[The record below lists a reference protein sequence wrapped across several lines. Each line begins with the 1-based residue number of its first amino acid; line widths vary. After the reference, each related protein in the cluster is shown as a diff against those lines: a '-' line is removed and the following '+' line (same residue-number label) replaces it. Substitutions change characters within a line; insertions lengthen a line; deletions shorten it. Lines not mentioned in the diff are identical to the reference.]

1 MLRELR
7 PGEPRLIGPYRL
19 VGQLGDGGMGRV
31 YLGRSAGGR
40 PVAVKVIH
48 SHLAADPDFR
58 IRFRRE
64 VAAARKVSG
73 LFTAMLVDADVDAPE
88 PWLATAYVPGP
99 SLLEAIHDHGPL
111 PLDSV
116 LALAA
121 GLAESLAA
129 IHAAGVVHRDLKP
142 SNVLLG
148 QDGPCVIDFGISRA
162 AEATSVTRAGFVLGS
177 PGFMS
182 PEQAEGLEVGP
193 PTDIFSLGAV
203 LAFAATGKPPFG
215 TGSTAAMVYRIV
227 YANPHLDDVP
237 DGVRPMIARCLA
249 KDPSQ
254 RPSATEL
261 LAEAE
266 AVQPMTGWLPD
277 PIINAFP
284 DAPAP
289 AVAEQLPLTIEPEEP
304 PTGLATITGDP
315 VPIVPHAQ
323 AVPAEA
329 EAVPPAPE
337 AAAPAA
343 EAGPAEAELAIPEAE
358 TGPRDLEAA
367 VPEADTMAP
376 EADTITPETERAP
389 AEAETAL
396 READAPYGEAETA
409 AREPA
414 AAIDP
419 AAATDV
425 TSEAEP
431 PAAVIPPPVAALPGR
446 PRRRLA
452 HPRVLGTAAAV
463 ILIGSAATGLA
474 LSGSSHPSASQG
486 NEPAAAAAALPGTS
500 TSAQT
505 ASSQPSP
512 SASASAAK
520 SSPRSSAASSKRPSA
535 HPTTQNPVTQ
545 TQTTAPGSV
554 PSSTRSTPKSSPKP
568 SPKPTKKPTPKPT
581 QPAVPSVSVSGAGR
595 DSCAAIGSLRSSSGA
610 SVEYTFVN
618 NSSVSVAV
626 GSIDS
631 AGNVSWQSTISPGA
645 EFSPSAEVGQYWE
658 VAVSGGGCLTVLDV
672 DGGGQAVIT

>member
-7 PGEPRLIGPYRL
+7 PEEPRLIGPYRL

-99 SLLEAIHDHGPL
+99 SLLEAVHDHGPL

-121 GLAESLAA
+121 GLAESLVA

-277 PIINAFP
+277 PIISAFP

-289 AVAEQLPLTIEPEEP
+289 AVAEPLPLTIEPKEP

-315 VPIVPHAQ
+315 VPIVPDAK
-323 AVPAEA
+323 AVSPAPEAEA
-329 EAVPPAPE
+329 EA
-337 AAAPAA
+337 
-343 EAGPAEAELAIPEAE
+343 AIPGTE
-358 TGPRDLEAA
+358 TGPWDLEAA
-367 VPEADTMAP
+367 VP

-389 AEAETAL
+389 AEAETA
-396 READAPYGEAETA
+396 

-414 AAIDP
+414 AALDP

-431 PAAVIPPPVAALPGR
+431 PAAVIPPPVTFLPGR

-452 HPRVLGTAAAV
+452 RPRVLGTAAAV
-463 ILIGSAATGLA
+463 ILIGSAATALA
-474 LSGSSHPSASQG
+474 LSGSGHPSASQG
-486 NEPAAAAAALPGTS
+486 HGSAAAAAALPGAS

-512 SASASAAK
+512 SAAK
-520 SSPRSSAASSKRPSA
+520 SSPRSSAVSSKRPSA
-535 HPTTQNPVTQ
+535 HPTTQNAVTQ
-545 TQTTAPGSV
+545 AQTTAPGSV
-554 PSSTRSTPKSSPKP
+554 PSSTRSTPESSPKP
-568 SPKPTKKPTPKPT
+568 SPKPTKKPTPKQT
-581 QPAVPSVSVSGAGR
+581 QPAVLSVSASGAGR
-595 DSCAAIGSLRSSSGA
+595 DSCGAIGSLHSSAGA

-626 GSIDS
+626 ASIDS
-631 AGNVSWQSTISPGA
+631 GGNVSWQSTISPDG
-645 EFSPSAEVGQYWE
+645 EFSASADVGQYWE
-658 VAVSGGGCLTVLDV
+658 VAQSGGGCLAVLDV

>member
-99 SLLEAIHDHGPL
+99 SLLEAVHDHGPL

-266 AVQPMTGWLPD
+266 AVQPMTGWLPE
-277 PIINAFP
+277 PIISAFP

-289 AVAEQLPLTIEPEEP
+289 AVAEQLPLTIEPEEL

-315 VPIVPHAQ
+315 VPIVPHAK
-323 AVPAEA
+323 AVSPAL
-329 EAVPPAPE
+329 EAVPE
-337 AAAPAA
+337 AAS
-343 EAGPAEAELAIPEAE
+343 PESE

-389 AEAETAL
+389 AEAETA
-396 READAPYGEAETA
+396 

-414 AAIDP
+414 AALDP

-474 LSGSSHPSASQG
+474 LSGPSHPSASQRHG
-486 NEPAAAAAALPGTS
+486 SAAAAAALPGAS

-512 SASASAAK
+512 SAAK

-535 HPTTQNPVTQ
+535 HPTTQNAVTQ

-581 QPAVPSVSVSGAGR
+581 QPAVPRVSASGAGQ
-595 DSCAAIGSLRSSSGA
+595 DSCGAIGSLRSSAGA
-610 SVEYTFVN
+610 SVQYTFVN

-631 AGNVSWQSTISPGA
+631 AGNVLWQSTISPGA